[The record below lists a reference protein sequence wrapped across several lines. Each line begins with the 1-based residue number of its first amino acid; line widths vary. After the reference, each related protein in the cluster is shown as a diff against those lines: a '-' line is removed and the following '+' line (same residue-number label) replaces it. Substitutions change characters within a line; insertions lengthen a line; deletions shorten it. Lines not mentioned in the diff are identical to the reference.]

1 MRHQPLTDVARA
13 VDDVDN
19 AVGQPGIRHDLH
31 EVGHRDRRPLG
42 WLDHD
47 RVADGD
53 TRRDELDRDE
63 GREVPRGDRG
73 VDAVRLA
80 EREDPLRRVL
90 RRDDRRLHP
99 LHVFRRDA
107 EVLRGLVDVAESLA
121 RIRLALLERQLAR
134 ELLAPLIDQVRDRV
148 TDAPAI
154 PGRER
159 SPFRLSLARRG
170 NRPIDVFC
178 ARIRR
183 LRERLTRYRR
193 DDLPG
198 AVAGRGDPLAAD
210 EVVQGADGDRH
221 AGIFLHRRPTSRL
234 KLPTRGTGFET
245 SAGAAAVTPS
255 EPEDEY
261 GFAGEAVGEWSRVW
275 RRFIRRRLAFASLIL
290 LVVVSAAGLLAAH
303 IAPYGYLEVNPTA
316 LSSGPTWAHPF
327 GTDQIGR
334 DYFSRVVYG
343 IGTEVEIVLLV
354 AFFGTAIGT
363 LVGPFCGYFGG
374 GVDNVLMRFKDLLR
388 TTKVS
393 ASPQVLIEDAQIYG
407 FGDEIGYGG
416 YT

>member
-63 GREVPRGDRG
+63 RREVPRRDRG

-121 RIRLALLERQLAR
+121 RVRLALLERQLAR
-134 ELLAPLIDQVRDRV
+134 EPLAPLIDQVRDRV

-234 KLPTRGTGFET
+234 ELPTRVTGFET
-245 SAGAAAVTPS
+245 SAGAAAATSS

-275 RRFIRRRLAFASLIL
+275 RRFIRHRLAFASLIL

-303 IAPYGYLEVNPTA
+303 IAPYAAKLPGDQAATCAFVGGKYPTPTEATHCLGPNPTVTA
-316 LSSGPTWAHPF
+316 AGHRVYVTYAAPEANASQGVRVAVFDRSLRPLW
-327 GTDQIGR
+327 QGR
-334 DYFSRVVYG
+334 
-343 IGTEVEIVLLV
+343 
-354 AFFGTAIGT
+354 
-363 LVGPFCGYFGG
+363 VGPAE
-374 GVDNVLMRFKDLLR
+374 K
-388 TTKVS
+388 T
-393 ASPQVLIEDAQIYG
+393 
-407 FGDEIGYGG
+407 
-416 YT
+416 